1 MRIHDII
8 TETKQDKKP
17 KLPAGAKKMN
27 GLTVIPLDSFVGET
41 VKEGSDGETPKS
53 RGIADGY
60 YGRPPNPHKYVKDST
75 GKNVRVKLTDPA
87 EIAEYMAGYKD
98 DSFGSK
104 AYEGV
109 NEAPGDFGLGAN
121 TRTAS
126 DDEMQAYAKRIK
138 DKEKNKLDPYNM
150 PYVHGSNIQIKDEGG
165 KDYNLDALRNAITER
180 PTKILK
186 QNEKMQHSDGSSSIF
201 FNVGLPALKGLAVN
215 EQTGEFVIVDTCP
228 GAGACKTFC
237 YAMKGSYVMFKAVS
251 MNQTRMLNFLLN
263 DPEGFADEM
272 SSELRSAQ
280 RKFAKDGTKVI
291 VRWHD
296 AGDFFSPEYL
306 ALAYSIARKFP
317 NVDFYAYTKLADV
330 ASGDKPA
337 NFKMNFS
344 GGAKGSEEKQINFQ
358 KVKHSRVV
366 PKDMFFDLIARKGNN
381 LIKDAKGRMQFASQ
395 ENLDTF
401 KQRLA
406 QQYKIDRNSIITYD
420 QMMATKDSGKPT
432 WNVIVMPGDG
442 DDSANRNDVL
452 GSYLLFH

>member
-1 MRIHDII
+1 MRIHDIVK
-8 TETKQDKKP
+8 EAKQDKKP
-17 KLPAGAKKMN
+17 QLPAGAKMMN
-27 GLTVIPLDSFVGET
+27 GLTIIPLDAFVDDT
-41 VKEGSDGETPKS
+41 VS
-53 RGIADGY
+53 
-60 YGRPPNPHKYVKDST
+60 
-75 GKNVRVKLTDPA
+75 
-87 EIAEYMAGYKD
+87 
-98 DSFGSK
+98 
-104 AYEGV
+104 
-109 NEAPGDFGLGAN
+109 EAPGDFGLGAT

-126 DDEMQAYAKRIK
+126 DDEMQAYAQRIK
-138 DKEKNKLDPYNM
+138 DKEKTKTDPYKM
-150 PYVHGSNIQIKDEGG
+150 PYVHGSNIAVVNQEG
-165 KDYNLDALRNAITER
+165 KKYDLDALRAAITER

-296 AGDFFSPEYL
+296 AGDFFSAQYL
-306 ALAYSIARKFP
+306 ALAYKIARSFP

-330 ASGDKPA
+330 ASGDKPD

-344 GGAKGSEEKQINFQ
+344 GGAKSGEEKQINFQ

-395 ENLDTF
+395 ENMDTF

-406 QQYKIDRNSIITYD
+406 QQYKIDKNSIIAYD
-420 QMMATKDSGKPT
+420 QMMTTKDSGKPT

>member
-1 MRIHDII
+1 MKIHDIVK
-8 TETKQDKKP
+8 EAKQDKKP
-17 KLPAGAKKMN
+17 QLPTGAKMMN
-27 GLTVIPLDSFVGET
+27 GLTIIPLDAFVDDT
-41 VKEGSDGETPKS
+41 VS
-53 RGIADGY
+53 
-60 YGRPPNPHKYVKDST
+60 
-75 GKNVRVKLTDPA
+75 
-87 EIAEYMAGYKD
+87 
-98 DSFGSK
+98 
-104 AYEGV
+104 
-109 NEAPGDFGLGAN
+109 EAPGDFGLGAT

-126 DDEMQAYAKRIK
+126 DDEMQAYAQRIK
-138 DKEKNKLDPYNM
+138 DKEKTKTDPYKM
-150 PYVHGSNIQIKDEGG
+150 PYVHGSNIAVVNQEG
-165 KDYNLDALRNAITER
+165 KKYDLDALRAAITER

-296 AGDFFSPEYL
+296 AGDFFSAQYL
-306 ALAYSIARKFP
+306 ALAYKIARSFP

-330 ASGDKPA
+330 ASGDKPD

-366 PKDMFFDLIARKGNN
+366 PKDMFFDLISRKGNN

>member
-1 MRIHDII
+1 MRIHDIVK
-8 TETKQDKKP
+8 EAKQDKKP
-17 KLPAGAKKMN
+17 QLPAGAKMMN
-27 GLTVIPLDSFVGET
+27 GLTIIPLDAFVDDT
-41 VKEGSDGETPKS
+41 VS
-53 RGIADGY
+53 
-60 YGRPPNPHKYVKDST
+60 
-75 GKNVRVKLTDPA
+75 
-87 EIAEYMAGYKD
+87 
-98 DSFGSK
+98 
-104 AYEGV
+104 
-109 NEAPGDFGLGAN
+109 EAPGDFGLGAT

-126 DDEMQAYAKRIK
+126 DDEMQAYAQRIK
-138 DKEKNKLDPYNM
+138 DKEKTKTDPYKM
-150 PYVHGSNIQIKDEGG
+150 PYVHGSNIAVVNQEG
-165 KDYNLDALRNAITER
+165 KKYDLDALRAAITER

-296 AGDFFSPEYL
+296 AGDFFSAQYL
-306 ALAYSIARKFP
+306 ALAYKIARSFP

-330 ASGDKPA
+330 ASGDKPD

-344 GGAKGSEEKQINFQ
+344 GGAKSGEEKQINFQ

-381 LIKDAKGRMQFASQ
+381 LIKDAKGRMQFSSQ
-395 ENLDTF
+395 ENMDTF

-406 QQYKIDRNSIITYD
+406 QQYKIDKNSIITYD
-420 QMMATKDSGKPT
+420 QMMTTKDSGKPT